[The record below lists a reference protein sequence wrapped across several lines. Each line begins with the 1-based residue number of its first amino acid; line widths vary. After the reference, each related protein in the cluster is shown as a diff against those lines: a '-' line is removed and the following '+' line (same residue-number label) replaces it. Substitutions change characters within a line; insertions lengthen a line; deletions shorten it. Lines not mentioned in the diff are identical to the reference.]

1 MQKKVS
7 IIIPVYNVEK
17 YIEECLQSLINQ
29 TYTNLE
35 IILIDDGSTD
45 KSGEICDCYKKQD
58 TRIRVIHKTNG
69 GAASAKNIGLKIFN
83 GDYVMFVDS
92 DDMIDVKCIENR
104 VLALEKNDVDI
115 VQSNFINIFQDVTQV
130 DTINLENSIYSKEGF
145 LLEYIQN
152 WQCALFWNKLY
163 KREVIEGLK
172 FVEGRC
178 IDDEFFTYKVIQTS
192 TKIAIMDSYDYYYRQ
207 RRSSVMNNPSHKKKI
222 LNDQVE
228 FIYMRFLDIDK
239 NNKSI
244 RNEYLENLV
253 DTYLLLSK
261 SYFLD
266 KNILNSLKNNI
277 KSILLKIITYKFK
290 NSILKILIIKLI
302 LTPSCIILKNR
313 NNLENKEE
321 KENRYFE

>member
-1 MQKKVS
+1 MQKKVG

-45 KSGEICDCYKKQD
+45 KSGQICDYYKKQD
-58 TRIRVIHKTNG
+58 NRIKVIHKTNG

-92 DDMIDVKCIENR
+92 DDKIDLKCVENR
-104 VLALEKNDVDI
+104 VLALEKKNVDI
-115 VQSNFINIFQDVTQV
+115 VQSNFINIFQNITQV
-130 DTINLENSIYSKEGF
+130 NNLNLKSSIYSKDEF

-163 KREVIEGLK
+163 KKEVIEELK

-178 IDDEFFTYKVIQTS
+178 IDDEFFTYKVIQKS
-192 TKIAIMDSYDYYYRQ
+192 TKIATIDSCDYYYRQ
-207 RRSSVMNNPSHKKKI
+207 RKSSVMNNPNHKRNI
-222 LNDQVE
+222 LNDQIDY
-228 FIYMRFLDIDK
+228 IYIRFLDIDK
-239 NNKSI
+239 NNKFI

-266 KNILNSLKNNI
+266 ENILNSLKNNI
-277 KSILLKIITYKFK
+277 KSILLKIIIYKFK
-290 NSILKILIIKLI
+290 NSILKILIIKLM
-302 LTPSCIILKNR
+302 LTPNYIILKNR
-313 NNLENKEE
+313 SNFEDKEE
-321 KENRYFE
+321 KENIYFE